1 MLRLV
6 LNRMFW
12 GLATLVG
19 VAMFIF
25 AAVEALPG
33 DTCTA
38 YLGRAAQ
45 GTRLENCRRDFGLER
60 PAVERFAEWAGGMMQ
75 GDLGYS
81 MKRHK
86 PIADVVFPRLRNT
99 ALLAFAAAL
108 VGIPAAIALGVV
120 AGLWRDRPP
129 DVVVSTTAIVAMT
142 LPEFVSSTLLILIF
156 SAWLG
161 WSSGIVTANVN
172 APIADLLPALPMPVI
187 ALALIMTAH
196 ILRMVRTSVID
207 VMASEYVQMARLR
220 GMPYRRMV
228 WRYVLPNAL
237 LPTISLVALTIAWLL
252 GGVVVIEVV
261 FNYPGIG
268 RLSVDAVSDRDLPTV
283 QCIALIMSAIYIVA
297 NLAADLLSLLLNPR
311 LRTARI

>member
-1 MLRLV
+1 MLRIV
-6 LNRMFW
+6 LNRLLW
-12 GLATLVG
+12 GVATLAG

-33 DTCTA
+33 DACTA

-45 GTRLENCRRDFGLER
+45 GTRLENCRRDFDLNR
-60 PAVERFAEWAGGMMQ
+60 PAIERFADWAGGMLQ

-86 PIADVVFPRLRNT
+86 PIAEVVLPRLRNT
-99 ALLAFAAAL
+99 AVLAFAAAL
-108 VGIPAAIALGVV
+108 AGIPVAIALGVI

-129 DVVVSTTAIVAMT
+129 DVAVSTAAIVAMT
-142 LPEFVSSTLLILIF
+142 LPEFVSATLLILVF

-207 VMASEYVQMARLR
+207 VMASEYVQMARLK
-220 GMPYRRMV
+220 GMPYWRMV

-237 LPTISLVALTIAWLL
+237 LPTINLVALTIAWLL

-283 QCIALIMSAIYIVA
+283 QCIALIMSAIYIFV
-297 NLAADLLSLLLNPR
+297 NLAADLLSLALNPR
-311 LRTARI
+311 LRSARL

>member
-6 LNRMFW
+6 LNRVFW

-25 AAVEALPG
+25 VAVESLPG
-33 DTCTA
+33 DACTA

-60 PAVERFAEWAGGMMQ
+60 PAAERFADWAGGMLQ

-108 VGIPAAIALGVV
+108 VGIPTAIALGVM
-120 AGLWRDRPP
+120 AGLRRDRPT
-129 DVVVSTTAIVAMT
+129 DVVVSTAAIVAMT

-161 WSSGIVTANVN
+161 WSSGIVTANVG

-196 ILRMVRTSVID
+196 ILRMVRTSVIE
-207 VMASEYVQMARLR
+207 VLASEYVQMARLK
-220 GMPYRRMV
+220 GVPYRQMV

-283 QCIALIMSAIYIVA
+283 QCIALIMSVIYIAV
-297 NLAADLLSLLLNPR
+297 NLGADLLSLMLNPR
-311 LRTARI
+311 LRTARA

>member
-311 LRTARI
+311 LRTARN

>member
-1 MLRLV
+1 MLKLV
-6 LNRMFW
+6 LNRVIW

-25 AAVEALPG
+25 AAVEYLPG
-33 DTCTA
+33 DACTA

-45 GTRLENCRRDFGLER
+45 GTRLENCRRDFDLER
-60 PAVERFAEWAGGMMQ
+60 PATERFADWAGGMLQ

-86 PIADVVFPRLRNT
+86 PIADVVLPRLRNT

-108 VGIPAAIALGVV
+108 IGIPAAIALGVV

-129 DVVVSTTAIVAMT
+129 DVAVSTAAIIAMT
-142 LPEFVSSTLLILIF
+142 LPEFVSSTLLILVF

-161 WSSGIVTANVN
+161 WSSGIVIANVN

-207 VMASEYVQMARLR
+207 VLASEYVQMARLK
-220 GMPYRRMV
+220 GMPYWRMV

-237 LPTISLVALTIAWLL
+237 LPTINLVALTVAWLL

-283 QCIALIMSAIYIVA
+283 QCIALIMSTIYIVV

-311 LRTARI
+311 LRSARI

>member
-1 MLRLV
+1 MLKLV
-6 LNRMFW
+6 LNRLLW
-12 GLATLVG
+12 GLATLAA

-33 DTCTA
+33 DACTA

-45 GTRLENCRRDFGLER
+45 GTRLENCRRDFGLDR
-60 PAVERFAEWAGGMMQ
+60 PAVERFVEWAGGMLQ
-75 GDLGYS
+75 GDLGHS

-86 PIADVVFPRLRNT
+86 PIADVVLPRLRNT
-99 ALLAFAAAL
+99 ALLALAAAL
-108 VGIPAAIALGVV
+108 VGIPVAIGLGVV
-120 AGLWRDRPP
+120 AALWRDRPP
-129 DVVVSTTAIVAMT
+129 DVVVSTAAIMAMT
-142 LPEFVSSTLLILIF
+142 LPEFVSATLLILVF

-161 WSSGIVTANVN
+161 WSSGIATVNVN
-172 APIADLLPALPMPVI
+172 APIAELLPALPMPVI
-187 ALALIMTAH
+187 AVSLIMTAH

-207 VMASEYVQMARLR
+207 VMASEYVQMARLK
-220 GMPYRRMV
+220 GMPHRRIV

-237 LPTISLVALTIAWLL
+237 LPTVNLVALTVAWLL

-283 QCIALIMSAIYIVA
+283 QCIALIMSAIYIVV
-297 NLAADLLSLLLNPR
+297 NLAADILSLVLNPR
-311 LRTARI
+311 LRTART

>member
-1 MLRLV
+1 MLRLI
-6 LNRMFW
+6 LNRVFW
-12 GLATLVG
+12 GLVTLAG
-19 VAMFIF
+19 VAIFIF
-25 AAVEALPG
+25 AAVETLPG

-60 PAVERFAEWAGGMMQ
+60 PAVERFAEWAGGMMR

-86 PIADVVFPRLRNT
+86 PIADVVLPRLRNT

-108 VGIPAAIALGVV
+108 VGIPAAIALGVI

-129 DVVVSTTAIVAMT
+129 DVIVSTTAIVAMT

-237 LPTISLVALTIAWLL
+237 LPTINLVALTIAWLL

>member
-1 MLRLV
+1 
-6 LNRMFW
+6 
-12 GLATLVG
+12 
-19 VAMFIF
+19 
-25 AAVEALPG
+25 
-33 DTCTA
+33 
-38 YLGRAAQ
+38 
-45 GTRLENCRRDFGLER
+45 
-60 PAVERFAEWAGGMMQ
+60 
-75 GDLGYS
+75 
-81 MKRHK
+81 
-86 PIADVVFPRLRNT
+86 
-99 ALLAFAAAL
+99 
-108 VGIPAAIALGVV
+108 
-120 AGLWRDRPP
+120 
-129 DVVVSTTAIVAMT
+129 
-142 LPEFVSSTLLILIF
+142 
-156 SAWLG
+156 
-161 WSSGIVTANVN
+161 
-172 APIADLLPALPMPVI
+172 MPVI

-237 LPTISLVALTIAWLL
+237 LPTINLVALTIAWLL

>member
-12 GLATLVG
+12 GLATLAG

-25 AAVEALPG
+25 VAAESLPG
-33 DTCTA
+33 DACTA

-45 GTRLENCRRDFGLER
+45 GTRLENCRRDFNLER
-60 PAVERFAEWAGGMMQ
+60 PAIERFAEWAGGMLQ
-75 GDLGYS
+75 GDLGHS

-86 PIADVVFPRLRNT
+86 PIADVVLPRLRNT

-108 VGIPAAIALGVV
+108 IGIPVAIALGVI

-129 DVVVSTTAIVAMT
+129 DVVVSTAAIVAMT
-142 LPEFVSSTLLILIF
+142 LPEFVSSTLLILVF

-161 WSSGIVTANVN
+161 WSSGIAIVNVN
-172 APIADLLPALPMPVI
+172 APLGDLLPVLPMPVI
-187 ALALIMTAH
+187 ALSLIMTAH

-207 VMASEYVQMARLR
+207 VLASEYVQMARLK
-220 GMPYRRMV
+220 GMPYWRMI

-237 LPTISLVALTIAWLL
+237 LPTINLVALTIAWLL

-268 RLSVDAVSDRDLPTV
+268 RLSIDAVSDRDLPTV
-283 QCIALIMSAIYIVA
+283 QCIALVMAAIYIMV
-297 NLAADLLSLLLNPR
+297 NLAADLLSLMVNPR
-311 LRTARI
+311 LRAARL

>member
-6 LNRMFW
+6 LNRVFW
-12 GLATLVG
+12 GLATLAG
-19 VAMFIF
+19 VALFIF
-25 AAVEALPG
+25 VAVETLPG
-33 DTCTA
+33 DACTA

-45 GTRLENCRRDFGLER
+45 GTRLENCRQDFGLQR
-60 PAVERFAEWAGGMMQ
+60 PAVERFADWAGGMLQ

-108 VGIPAAIALGVV
+108 VGIPLAIALGVL
-120 AGLWRDRPP
+120 AGLRRDGPT
-129 DVVVSTTAIVAMT
+129 DVTISTAAIVAMT

-161 WSSGIVTANVN
+161 WSSGIVTANAS
-172 APIADLLPALPMPVI
+172 APISDLLPALPMPVI

-207 VMASEYVQMARLR
+207 VLASEYVQMARLK
-220 GMPYRRMV
+220 GVPYGQMV

-237 LPTISLVALTIAWLL
+237 LPTINLVALTIAWLL

-283 QCIALIMSAIYIVA
+283 QCIALVMSVIYIVT
-297 NLAADLLSLLLNPR
+297 NLAADLLSLALNPR
-311 LRTARI
+311 LRTARG

>member
-6 LNRMFW
+6 LNRVFW
-12 GLATLVG
+12 GLATLAG
-19 VAMFIF
+19 VALFIF
-25 AAVEALPG
+25 VAVETLPG
-33 DTCTA
+33 DACTA

-45 GTRLENCRRDFGLER
+45 GTRLENCRQDFGLQR
-60 PAVERFAEWAGGMMQ
+60 PAVERFADWAGGMLQ

-108 VGIPAAIALGVV
+108 VGIPLAIALGVL
-120 AGLWRDRPP
+120 AGLRRDRPT
-129 DVVVSTTAIVAMT
+129 DVTISTAAIVAMT

-161 WSSGIVTANVN
+161 WSSGIVTANAS
-172 APIADLLPALPMPVI
+172 APISDLLPALPMPVI

-196 ILRMVRTSVID
+196 ILRMVRTSIID
-207 VMASEYVQMARLR
+207 VLASEYVQMARLK
-220 GMPYRRMV
+220 GVPYGQMV

-237 LPTISLVALTIAWLL
+237 LPTINLVALTIAWLL

-283 QCIALIMSAIYIVA
+283 QCIALVMSVIYIVT
-297 NLAADLLSLLLNPR
+297 NLAADLLSLALNPR
-311 LRTARI
+311 LRTARG